1 MAFIITIGFIA
12 LVITSLSIEVN
23 LRITRDQNKK
33 IIELLKQ
40 LNEK

>member
-1 MAFIITIGFIA
+1 MEFIITISIIA
-12 LVITSLSIEVN
+12 LVVTGISMDIN
-23 LRITRDQNKK
+23 IRITREQNKK

>member
-1 MAFIITIGFIA
+1 MALIITIGVIA
-12 LVITSLSIEVN
+12 LVITCLSIEVN
-23 LRITRDQNKK
+23 LRITREQNKK